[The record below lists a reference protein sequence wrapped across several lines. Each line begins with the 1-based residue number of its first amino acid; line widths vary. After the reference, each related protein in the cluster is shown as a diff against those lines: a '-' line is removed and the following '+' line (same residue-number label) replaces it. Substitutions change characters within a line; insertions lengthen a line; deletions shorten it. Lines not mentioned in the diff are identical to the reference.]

1 MPLPDIINKLDTL
14 KDDEEQAEKLKRHQI
29 IERVVEREAFMTE
42 FQIREKSGEL
52 QTLFEHQYFKVKDA
66 EEYFDYVKLALFF
79 VLYSGKEESFDTKVQ
94 ILFHQMS
101 DEQ

>member
-1 MPLPDIINKLDTL
+1 
-14 KDDEEQAEKLKRHQI
+14 
-29 IERVVEREAFMTE
+29 MTE
-42 FQIREKSGEL
+42 FQIREKSVEL

-66 EEYFDYVKLALFF
+66 EEYFDFIKLALFF

-94 ILFHQMS
+94 ILFLQMS